1 MTLEKPLTVMQL
13 LPKLSIGGVERGTVQ
28 IADALNKRGHR
39 SIVVC
44 ESGPLERD
52 LRETGSEFFNWP
64 IGRKHALT
72 IQYARKIRNLCL
84 SEKVDIVHAR
94 SRLPA
99 WLGRLALSKIKKEKC
114 PVWITTVHGPYSVS
128 AYSKVMMS
136 GDKIIA
142 ISNYIRDYITK
153 NYPGVENDRIITIPR
168 GVDETTHN
176 LEFSVEQRWLDSWQN
191 QMGLKS
197 DMPLLTIP
205 ARLTRWKGQLDFL
218 EILRILK
225 ERGVRFHALL
235 VGGASKNKNRYKGEL
250 ISKAKAANVFENCS
264 FLGNRL
270 DIKEIMSMSTVVFS
284 VTKIPEAFGRTTAEA
299 LSLGT
304 PVIGYEHGG
313 TKEIMKDWYPYG
325 LVSVGNVREAADR
338 TERFLKSYP
347 PVTKNKNFTLERM
360 QKMNMSLYEGLS
372 KKSKTTI

>member
-13 LPKLSIGGVERGTVQ
+13 LPKLSVGGVERGTVQ
-28 IADALNKRGHR
+28 IADALTKRGHR

-44 ESGPLERD
+44 EDGPLEGD

-64 IGRKHALT
+64 IGRKHPLT
-72 IQYARKIRNLCL
+72 IKYIRKIRNLCL
-84 SEKVDIVHAR
+84 SEKVDVVHAR

-99 WLGRLALSKIKKEKC
+99 WLGRIALSRIKTEER
-114 PVWITTVHGPYSVS
+114 PAWITTVHGPYSVG
-128 AYSKVMMS
+128 AYSKIMMS

-142 ISNYIRDYITK
+142 ISNYIRDYVTK
-153 NYPGVENDRIITIPR
+153 NYPGVENDRVVTIPR
-168 GVDETTHN
+168 GVDEATHN
-176 LEFSVEQRWLDSWQN
+176 LSFSVEQKWLDSWKN

-225 ERGVRFHALL
+225 ERRVRFHALL
-235 VGGASKNKNRYKGEL
+235 VGGASKNKTRYKEEL
-250 ISKAKAANVFENCS
+250 ITKAKAANLFQNCS
-264 FLGNRL
+264 FLGNRA
-270 DIKEIMSMSTVVFS
+270 DIREIMSVSTVVFS

-325 LVSVGNVREAADR
+325 LVSVGNVNEAADR
-338 TERFLKSYP
+338 TERFLKSHP
-347 PVTKNKNFTLERM
+347 PVSKNKFFTLEKM
-360 QKMNMSLYEGLS
+360 QNMNMNLYEDLS
-372 KKSKTTI
+372 KISNPTI